1 MDINTTVTLNNQVK
15 IPQLGLGV
23 FKTPEGDETYHS
35 VLWALEAGYRH
46 IDTAKAYGNEA
57 SVGRAVRDSNIP
69 REQIFITTK
78 LWTTDMRED
87 REEEA
92 FHESLK
98 LLGVEYIDLYLMHWP
113 VREKYPESWTIM
125 ENMYKDGLVRAIG
138 ISNFNPHHFEA
149 LMDTALVVPALN
161 QIELHPL
168 LLQPDVTH
176 YFKDE
181 GIAIA
186 AWSPL
191 GRGSLLTNPVIMDI
205 AARYEKTEAQIILR
219 WHLQHGNIVIP
230 KSTHKERI
238 ISNADLYGFALTKE
252 DMASIDALNEN
263 HRTGSDPETFKY

>member
-57 SVGRAVRDSNIP
+57 SVGRAVRDSKIP

-113 VREKYPESWTIM
+113 VSGKYPESWTIM

-138 ISNFNPHHFEA
+138 ISNFNPHHFET
-149 LMDTALVVPALN
+149 LMDTALVVPAIN

-191 GRGSLLTNPVIMDI
+191 GRGTLLTNPVIMDI
-205 AARYEKTEAQIILR
+205 AARYERTEAQIILR

-238 ISNADLYGFALTKE
+238 ISNTDLYGFALTTE

-263 HRTGSDPETFKY
+263 HRTGSDPDTFKY